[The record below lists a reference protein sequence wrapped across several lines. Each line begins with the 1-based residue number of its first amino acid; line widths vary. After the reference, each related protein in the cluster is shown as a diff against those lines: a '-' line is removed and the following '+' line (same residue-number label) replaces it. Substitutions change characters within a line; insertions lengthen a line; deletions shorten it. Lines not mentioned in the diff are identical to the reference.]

1 MKYKLI
7 ASDFDNTLYD
17 EVALSPRALKAIADY
32 RAAGGKF
39 CIATGRIFTAILP
52 FIKEVGADDEV
63 IACQGSAIYHAS
75 SGEVIKKFALDKDT
89 AITAAKYF
97 EGKGDVC
104 HAYDDRHFHVAQK
117 NPLSDMYAEYCQV
130 EPAIEG
136 KPISE
141 YIREMPMVNKVIG
154 IVSED
159 TIDAKVEELRALI
172 GKEAEVTKSAPI
184 FLEVTSHDAGKG
196 NALAYLANYLSIP
209 ISETIAVGDHLND
222 LSMVL
227 RAGLGCAV
235 DNAIPQLKKRAGLI
249 LPSVFD
255 DGVAVLI
262 ERVLADEIE

>member
-17 EVALSPRALKAIADY
+17 EVALSARALKAIADY

-39 CIATGRIFTAILP
+39 IIATGRIFPAIRP
-52 FIKEVGADDEV
+52 FIDKVGADDEV
-63 IACQGSAIYHAS
+63 IACQGSAIYHAA
-75 SGEVIKKFALDKDT
+75 SGEVIKKFALDKDV
-89 AITAAKYF
+89 AVTAARYF
-97 EGKGDVC
+97 EDKGDVC
-104 HAYDDRHFHVAQK
+104 HAYDDRHFHVAQE
-117 NPLSDMYAEYCQV
+117 NPLSKMYGEYCGL
-130 EPAIEG
+130 EPAVEG

-141 YIREMPMVNKVIG
+141 YIREMPVVNKVIG

-159 TIDAKVEELRALI
+159 SIDAKVEELRALI
-172 GKEAEVTKSAPI
+172 GKDAEVSKSAPI

-196 NALAYLANYLSIP
+196 NSLEYLANYFSIP
-209 ISETIAVGDHLND
+209 ISQTVAIGDHLND

-235 DNAIPQLKKRAGLI
+235 GNAIPQLKEKAGLV
-249 LPSVFD
+249 LPSVYE

-262 ERVLADEIE
+262 ERILADEL

>member
-1 MKYKLI
+1 MKYRLI

-17 EVALSPRALKAIADY
+17 EVALSSRALKAIAEY

-39 CIATGRIFTAILP
+39 VIATGRIFPAIRP
-52 FIKEVGADDEV
+52 FIDKVGADDEV

-75 SGEVIKKFALDKDT
+75 SGEVIKKYALDKDT
-89 AITAAKYF
+89 AVAAARFF
-97 EGKGDVC
+97 ERNGDVC
-104 HAYDDRHFHVAQK
+104 HAYDDAHFHVAQE
-117 NPLSDMYAEYCQV
+117 NPLSKMYGEYCGLKPAV
-130 EPAIEG
+130 EG
-136 KPISE
+136 LPISE
-141 YIREMPMVNKVIG
+141 YIREMPVVNKVIG

-172 GKEAEVTKSAPI
+172 GKDAEVTKSAPI
-184 FLEVTSHDAGKG
+184 FLEVTSHEAGKG
-196 NALAYLANYLSIP
+196 NALEYLANYLSIP
-209 ISETIAVGDHLND
+209 ISETVAVGDHLND

-235 DNAIPQLKKRAGLI
+235 DNAIPELKERADLV

-262 ERVLADEIE
+262 ERVLADGI